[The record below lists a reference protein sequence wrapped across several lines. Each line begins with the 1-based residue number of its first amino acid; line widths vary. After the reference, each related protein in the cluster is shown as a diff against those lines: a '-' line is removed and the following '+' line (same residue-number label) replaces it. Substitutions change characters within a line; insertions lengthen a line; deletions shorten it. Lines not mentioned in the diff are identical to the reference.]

1 MQPLHTDGIG
11 FTALILIFLCWI
23 IFALLFVLRKK
34 PPKGE
39 EAKRVS
45 VAKWGIFLQGC
56 GFALVGS
63 VHRAYWWPLSASTTG
78 EIALAAVALLM
89 AFASNLWCLR
99 AIQVLGKQW
108 TYEARVIKGHELIT
122 SGPYSVVRNPI
133 YLGMF
138 GLMVATGLVFT
149 TWWALLIA
157 IVIFLIGNQIRIRA
171 EEQLLRE
178 SFGVQFDDYARS
190 VPAFF
195 PRLLQWRASKSAGL
209 GDK

>member
-11 FTALILIFLCWI
+11 LAALILVFLCWI

-34 PPKGE
+34 PPKAE

-45 VAKWGIFLQGC
+45 AAKWGIFLQGC

-63 VHRAYWWPLSASTTG
+63 VHRAYWWPFSASTIG
-78 EIALAAVALLM
+78 EIALATVAVALAL
-89 AFASNLWCLR
+89 ASDLWCMR
-99 AIQVLGKQW
+99 AIRVLGKQW

-122 SGPYSVVRNPI
+122 SGPYAVVRNPI

-138 GLMVATGLVFT
+138 GLMVSTGLVFT
-149 TWWALLIA
+149 TWWSLVIA
-157 IVIFLIGNQIRIRA
+157 VVVFLVGNKIRIRA
-171 EEQLLRE
+171 EERLLRE
-178 SFGVQFDDYARS
+178 TFGSQFDDYARR

-195 PRLLQWRASKSAGL
+195 PLFL
-209 GDK
+209 